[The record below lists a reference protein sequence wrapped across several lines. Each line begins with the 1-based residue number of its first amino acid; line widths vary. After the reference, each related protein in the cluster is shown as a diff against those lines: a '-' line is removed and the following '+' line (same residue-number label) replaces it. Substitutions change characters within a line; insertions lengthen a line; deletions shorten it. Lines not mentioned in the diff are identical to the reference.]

1 MIHWYIWYIYIYI
14 YIYDFQQ
21 FETIWSFGDTIYTG
35 KISINEAEM
44 NKTNLLVDIA
54 DFSKKSKPRSRG
66 DNDKKQNTFDSVSAL
81 YEEFTY
87 NAFRSGTF
95 PMNEKQGKRLKILA
109 PKQMLQRLPIA
120 LAQVKA
126 GKASENLLNEI
137 RQIIYSLYRAKEI
150 TKKVYDNI
158 MNPIEV

>member
-1 MIHWYIWYIYIYI
+1 MILQILVKNLNQDQEEI
-14 YIYDFQQ
+14 
-21 FETIWSFGDTIYTG
+21 TI
-35 KISINEAEM
+35 
-44 NKTNLLVDIA
+44 
-54 DFSKKSKPRSRG
+54 
-66 DNDKKQNTFDSVSAL
+66 KKQNTFDSVSAR
-81 YEEFTY
+81 YEELTY